1 MYSLA
6 MVATPDNPDA
16 SATTGQTSATIARL
30 MVFFTAMPYAQLHSR
45 QLNLFARRIYPPTQA
60 GAFAAA
66 AATMQADN
74 NDER

>member
-1 MYSLA
+1 
-6 MVATPDNPDA
+6 
-16 SATTGQTSATIARL
+16 